1 MSTLSE
7 IVQRAFRESQILDI
21 NRTPS
26 ALQEAEAV
34 TILRGIILRKI
45 RPAVTPI
52 WLGNLTAVK
61 EQKGIILKDFTQW
74 ATQRA
79 VPQDCYV
86 NLLLDTA
93 FTLLLPPS
101 PGDGARLT
109 FIDVAG
115 TLATSPLTLTGNGNL
130 VDGGP
135 SVTLSTNNSTTSFM
149 FRRDLAEWRPVT
161 LVSLIATAQMPFPE
175 EFDDMFV
182 IELAIRLNPRYGK
195 EVSAIT
201 TEMYQDIRSRFMG
214 RYMSETSSAAPDNL
228 WDQTLGLN
236 SDNGRSY

>member
-7 IVQRAFRESQILDI
+7 ITQRAFRESQILDI
-21 NRTPS
+21 NRAPS
-26 ALQEAEAV
+26 VQQENEAIE
-34 TILRGIILRKI
+34 ILRGIILRKI

-52 WLGNLTAVK
+52 WLGDLSAVR
-61 EQKGIILKDFTQW
+61 EQRGTVLKDFTSY
-74 ATQRA
+74 APQRA

-86 NLLLDTA
+86 NLLLTTPL
-93 FTLLLPPS
+93 TLLLPPS

-109 FIDVAG
+109 FIDVGG
-115 TLATSPLTLTGNGNL
+115 TLATNPLTLVGNGNL
-130 VDGGP
+130 VDGG
-135 SVTLSTNNSTTSFM
+135 STETLATNNSNTSYM

-161 LVSLIATAQMPFPE
+161 TVALIGTAQMPFPE

-182 IELAIRLNPRYGK
+182 IELAIRINPRYGK
-195 EVSAIT
+195 EVSEIT
-201 TEMYQDIRSRFMG
+201 GEMYQDIRSRFMG

-236 SDNGRSY
+236 NDNSRSY

>member
-21 NRTPS
+21 DRQPS
-26 ALQEAEAV
+26 ASQEAEAV
-34 TILRGIILRKI
+34 TILRGIIFRHV
-45 RPAVTPI
+45 RPAVQTI
-52 WLGNLTAVK
+52 WLGDTTTIK
-61 EQKGIILKDFTQW
+61 EQNGYVLKDFTNF
-74 ATQRA
+74 APNRA

-86 NLLLDTA
+86 NLVLDEAT
-93 FTLLLPPS
+93 TLYLPPE

-115 TLATSPLTLTGNGNL
+115 TLATNALVIQGNGNL
-130 VDGGP
+130 VDGA
-135 SVTLSTNNSTTSFM
+135 SFQTLATNNLNTSFM
-149 FRRDLAEWRPVT
+149 FRRDLAEWRPVAT
-161 LVSLIATAQMPFPE
+161 IGLVATTQMPFPE

-195 EVSAIT
+195 EISGVTA
-201 TEMYQDIRSRFMG
+201 EMYQAIRSRFLG

-228 WDQTLGLN
+228 WEP
-236 SDNGRSY
+236 SYSFNGDTARAY